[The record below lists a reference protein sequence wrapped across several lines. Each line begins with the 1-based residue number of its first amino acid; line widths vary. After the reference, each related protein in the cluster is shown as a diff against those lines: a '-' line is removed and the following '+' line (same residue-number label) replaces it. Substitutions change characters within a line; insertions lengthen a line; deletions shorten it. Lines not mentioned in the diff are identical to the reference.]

1 MLMRMIPR
9 STALQ
14 IDLFLP
20 QSDKDDPPQEIS
32 PRTIA
37 LLARLLREH
46 AERSPRVTAGKAEVV
61 NE

>member
-9 STALQ
+9 STPVQA
-14 IDLFLP
+14 DLFSSESHEDNL
-20 QSDKDDPPQEIS
+20 PQEIS

-46 AERSPRVTAGKAEVV
+46 AERSLRVEAGKAEVV

>member
-1 MLMRMIPR
+1 MIPR
-9 STALQ
+9 STTLQ
-14 IDLFLP
+14 INLFLS
-20 QSDKDDPPQEIS
+20 QSDKNNPPQEIS

-46 AERSPRVTAGKAEVV
+46 AERSPRVTSGKAEVV

>member
-9 STALQ
+9 STAMQ
-14 IDLFLP
+14 IDLFPSEL
-20 QSDKDDPPQEIS
+20 DEDNPPQEIS

-46 AERSPRVTAGKAEVV
+46 AERSPRVTAGRMEVV